1 MKERSS
7 EIHWAI
13 ISTLMKDLEEQLIE
27 HSCRKILGVIGV
39 MSMRA
44 SLVI

>member
-1 MKERSS
+1 LKERSS
-7 EIHWAI
+7 EIYGAI
-13 ISTLMKDLEEQLIE
+13 FSTLMKDLEEQLIE

-44 SLVI
+44 NLVI